1 MKRLLLMVGMVII
14 CIMPACEG
22 PEGPQGPPGF
32 DGRDG
37 EDGEDG
43 LEFPNLVIETIIDF
57 NDDNGY
63 NNVFEIP
70 ISPDDIWLVFI
81 EWAVIEDEPLWRPL
95 PQTQLLQN
103 GVLIYNYQFTSQ
115 LLSIF
120 LEATVPRDELGEEWT
135 TNQRIRAVY
144 VPSFFVGN
152 GENARVDLNNYE
164 AVMELL
170 GMGDGDVVQ
179 LEDFLD
185 K

>member
-1 MKRLLLMVGMVII
+1 MAMGLI
-14 CIMPACEG
+14 CFLPACEG

-43 LEFPNLVIETIIDF
+43 LEFPNLVIETTIDF
-57 NDDNGY
+57 NEDNGY

-81 EWAVIEDEPLWRPL
+81 EWAVIEGEPLWRPL
-95 PQTQLLQN
+95 PQSQLLEQ
-103 GVLIYNYQFTSQ
+103 GILFYNYQFTSQ
-115 LLSIF
+115 LLSVF
-120 LEATVPRDELGEEWT
+120 MEASFPRAELSEEWT

-152 GENARVDLNNYE
+152 GENSRVDFQNYS
-164 AVMELL
+164 AVMEML
-170 GMGDGDVVQ
+170 DFSEEDVVE
-179 LEDFLD
+179 LEDILD
-185 K
+185 R

>member
-1 MKRLLLMVGMVII
+1 MKKTLLLLLLAGI
-14 CIMPACEG
+14 CLMPACEG

-43 LEFPNLVIETIIDF
+43 MEFPNLVIETTINF
-57 NDDNGY
+57 NEDNGY

-70 ISPDDIWLVFI
+70 IAPDDIWLVFI
-81 EWAVIEDEPLWRPL
+81 EWAVIEGNSLWRPL
-95 PQTQLLQN
+95 PQSQLLEQ
-103 GVLIYNYQFTSQ
+103 GILFYNFQFTSD

-120 LEATVPRDELGEEWT
+120 LEASIPRDELGAEWT
-135 TNQRIRAVY
+135 DNQRIRAVY

-152 GENARVDLNNYE
+152 GENARINLNDYD

-170 GMGDGDVVQ
+170 GLEEKDVVQ
-179 LEDFLD
+179 MEEVLD
-185 K
+185 